1 MAITYNIYVNF
12 VNDKIKDYFV
22 NRKNYI
28 ETLSGHTSL
37 EWTLAECEP
46 VTVSTLN
53 RLHRIWMDV
62 QLGRCYEAALARG
75 NMDKLINVLKT

>member
-1 MAITYNIYVNF
+1 MPVAITYNIYVNF

-37 EWTLAECEP
+37 SGRWLN
-46 VTVSTLN
+46 VSQSQS
-53 RLHRIWMDV
+53 RR
-62 QLGRCYEAALARG
+62 
-75 NMDKLINVLKT
+75 